1 MGSLLNKPNCIRLI
15 SAALLVFAVVAMIAC
30 NSAEHGKSVSND
42 PAKDEILDFSK
53 ATQIPA
59 DWKRI
64 ETHSFEF
71 YSPTMSR
78 DGVSGI
84 DTLVMKFLDDKID
97 LWIEDGVLGGDL
109 KDFVQYQAGIES
121 KVKINGVEATAVL
134 ADRNKHTGSRAVNA
148 DGSTKFET
156 FEKNKVLGVYFPE
169 KYTKFII
176 YASDEESL
184 KTGKTILQSIRFK

>member
-1 MGSLLNKPNCIRLI
+1 MGCTLRTACSIRFI
-15 SAALLVFAVVAMIAC
+15 CAALLVFAVAAMTAC
-30 NSAEHGKSVSND
+30 DTAEHGNSVSND

-53 ATQIPA
+53 ASQIPA

-64 ETHSFEF
+64 ETHRFEF

-121 KVKINGVEATAVL
+121 KVKINGVEATVVL
-134 ADRNKHTGSRAVNA
+134 ADRNKHTGSRAINA
-148 DGSTKFET
+148 DGSTKFEK
-156 FEKNKVLGVYFPE
+156 FERNKVLGVYFPE